1 MCGRDEGDQFPGH
14 CIFMEAR
21 LYNKLEDNLV
31 RCFLCNH
38 RCKIADG
45 KRGICGVREN
55 REGILYALIYGKVV
69 AQHIDPIEKKPLF
82 QFQPGSLSYSIA
94 TVGCNF
100 RCLHCQNWE
109 ISQMPKDLRRI
120 EGIEITPEEIVE
132 RAVETRCKSISYTY
146 TEPTIFFEYAY
157 DCSRLA
163 KERGLKNIFVTNGY
177 MTREC
182 LDELKG
188 LLDAANVD
196 VKSFSEGFYK
206 RVCGARLSPVL
217 EAIEYMRRLGIWVE
231 VTTLI
236 IPTQNDSE
244 EEIREIAK
252 WIYKTDPS
260 MPWHI
265 SAFYP
270 AYKMTHLP
278 RTPVSIID
286 RAREIGLEEGLKY
299 VYTGNLPGD
308 PGESTY
314 CYNCKRLVIERFGFT
329 VRRNLI
335 KEAACPH
342 CGVRIDGVGL

>member
-1 MCGRDEGDQFPGH
+1 
-14 CIFMEAR
+14 MEAR

-55 REGILYALIYGKVV
+55 REGILYTLIYGKVV

-196 VKSFSEGFYK
+196 VKSFSEEFYK
-206 RVCGARLSPVL
+206 RVCGARFAPVL
-217 EAIEYMRRLGIWVE
+217 EAIDYMRRLGIWVE

-299 VYTGNLPGD
+299 VYTGNVPGD

-335 KEAACPH
+335 KKAACPH